1 MSASTQ
7 DETLERFNKYL
18 AQRAE
23 AANKAV
29 RTILH
34 LVRPAENFPYY
45 YNDEI
50 AKAWRIWRDDDK
62 VFQLMTS
69 GSYVP
74 KTMPVE
80 PREDAEHRPCRRM
93 WGLLLQQQLEGE
105 CFQAQLITDAVA
117 EIVASQACKSHPPT
131 CACKVPNNPW
141 TLYECVTA
149 LEPLNVA
156 HNANC
161 QCGGYGTCS
170 EMLLCSEEEEIR
182 QQFLDHEMEQHFR
195 EEELARRRRL
205 AGECSCSESPCACRK
220 SVYDY
225 DHKIETCAC
234 GTCYAARQASKPQE
248 NTGIIA
254 SIFARLA
261 KADAGI
267 AEAKAILSK
276 M

>member
-7 DETLERFNKYL
+7 QETLERFNRYL
-18 AQRAE
+18 AQRGE

-45 YNDEI
+45 YSDEI

-80 PREDAEHRPCRRM
+80 PREDDEHRPCRRM

-105 CFQAQLITDAVA
+105 CFQANLITEAVA
-117 EIVASQACKSHPPT
+117 EILASDACRRHPAT

-141 TLYECVTA
+141 TIFECVTA
-149 LEPLNVA
+149 LDPLNIR
-156 HNANC
+156 HNAEC
-161 QCGGYGTCS
+161 QCGGYGTC
-170 EMLLCSEEEEIR
+170 EDEIR
-182 QQFLDHEMEQHFR
+182 QQFMNNTIQDFR
-195 EEELARRRRL
+195 EELP
-205 AGECSCSESPCACRK
+205 SRK
-220 SVYDY
+220 SAYDY
-225 DHKIETCAC
+225 EHKIDTCPC
-234 GTCYAARQASKPQE
+234 GTCYAAREASKPQE
-248 NTGIIA
+248 NTGIVA

>member
-1 MSASTQ
+1 MSASIQ

-93 WGLLLQQQLEGE
+93 WGLLIQQQLEGE

-117 EIVASQACKSHPPT
+117 EIVASQACRSHPPT

-141 TLYECVTA
+141 TIYGCVTA
-149 LEPLNVA
+149 LEPLGIP

-161 QCGGYGTCS
+161 QCGGYGSCE
-170 EMLLCSEEEEIR
+170 EMLLCSEEEIR
-182 QQFLDHEMEQHFR
+182 QQFLDDEVER
-195 EEELARRRRL
+195 
-205 AGECSCSESPCACRK
+205 RK

-225 DHKIETCAC
+225 DHKIETCPC
-234 GTCYAARQASKPQE
+234 GTCYAAREASKPQE